1 MYSWED
7 LKPTRSLL
15 KYFHHLRKTSGL
27 DTDFNASICSKY
39 LL

>member
-7 LKPTRSLL
+7 LKPIRSLL
-15 KYFHHLRKTSGL
+15 KYFHRLRQTSDL

-39 LL
+39 L

>member
-7 LKPTRSLL
+7 LKPIRSLL
-15 KYFHHLRKTSGL
+15 KYFHHLRQTSDI

-39 LL
+39 L